1 MDEKGFMQGIF
12 EKSKVIISRD
22 ERFQGKSFCIQD
34 GSREW
39 TTVIDCVSIGGRY
52 LSPWIIFK
60 GVYCK
65 KQWVD
70 RLIAYDPK
78 GKITMSYNGWT
89 DNCIG
94 YKWFQECFIPETGGE
109 SLHGEY
115 RLMLFDGHSSHISSD
130 VIRLCLKHKVILLC
144 LPPHTT
150 HLLQPLDIGLFGP
163 LASYYKSFIR
173 ALCKFGYNYSIDKL
187 DFLDGYL
194 YAREKAFTIK
204 NIISAWKK
212 AGLHPYAPELI
223 IDKMTPLEMPLK
235 ERPITPP
242 SVTSTASE
250 TPLTDTLLLQPTLF
264 PPPPKTPA
272 NVSDIRCLLN
282 QHRAALFTPDDL
294 ERVFLKVT
302 KAAEKAMAEALTY
315 KDHNEGLQD
324 AAVRKMI
331 RGNRTKGNLAIKDA
345 RTYGKAELNERS
357 AWWCEEYEKEVLKV
371 FMGYKLDIFD
381 FKAKLVRKGRLIPDL
396 ELCPIIEFHALFDS
410 PQRHASPIKSSPKKR
425 TLAKTIKAPKTIL
438 GIAKRTKAV
447 KVKPSLILKLW
458 YGTELEIV
466 GKIRDIIEIRTRTG
480 RIIKPTAKH
489 VNKRG
494 KP

>member
-1 MDEKGFMQGIF
+1 
-12 EKSKVIISRD
+12 
-22 ERFQGKSFCIQD
+22 
-34 GSREW
+34 
-39 TTVIDCVSIGGRY
+39 
-52 LSPWIIFK
+52 
-60 GVYCK
+60 
-65 KQWVD
+65 
-70 RLIAYDPK
+70 
-78 GKITMSYNGWT
+78 
-89 DNCIG
+89 
-94 YKWFQECFIPETGGE
+94 
-109 SLHGEY
+109 
-115 RLMLFDGHSSHISSD
+115 MLFDGYSLHISSD

-194 YAREKAFTIK
+194 HAREKAFTIK
-204 NIISAWKK
+204 NIISVWKK

-242 SVTSTASE
+242 SVISTVSE
-250 TPLTDTLLLQPTLF
+250 TPLTDILLLQPTLF
-264 PPPPKTPA
+264 PSSPKTPA
-272 NVSDIRCLLN
+272 NVSDIRYLLN
-282 QHRAALFTPDDL
+282 QYRAALFTPDDL
-294 ERVFLKVT
+294 ERVFLKVA

-315 KDHNEGLQD
+315 KDYNEGLQD

-345 RTYGKAELNERS
+345 RTYGKAELDERS

-396 ELCPIIEFHALFDS
+396 ELRPIVEFHALFDS

-425 TLAKTIKAPKTIL
+425 TLAKIITAPKTIL
-438 GIAKRTKAV
+438 GIAKRTKKAV

-458 YGTELEIV
+458 YGTELKMV
-466 GKIRDIIEIRTRTG
+466 GKIRDIVEIRTRTG
-480 RIIKPTAKH
+480 RTIKPTAKH